1 MNTIGVRLGGTP
13 PVPQAVDIGQGWV
26 GVTAVAERWQI
37 EVGWWR
43 SAPERPVRRECW
55 RILLQ
60 DGGCL
65 DLRLDLESGCW
76 NLERSWG

>member
-1 MNTIGVRLGGTP
+1 MNPIAVRLGGTP
-13 PVPQAVDIGQGWV
+13 PAPQAVDMGSGWMA
-26 GVTAVAERWQI
+26 VTAVAERWQI

-43 SAPERPVRRECW
+43 TDSERPVRRGCW
-55 RILLQ
+55 RVLLQ

-65 DLRLDLESGCW
+65 DLRLDLETGRW